1 MKTVESNKYFNHRFL
16 FKFLCFSTIFIVF
29 TVCNLLQPNMYIYV
43 HVHIWTSITAS
54 SFMRK
59 LQPLHIFA
67 VGLHFHLHRRSRSAS
82 RSAHLWADCSCNMK
96 LWSLWY
102 RITKR

>member
-1 MKTVESNKYFNHRFL
+1 
-16 FKFLCFSTIFIVF
+16 
-29 TVCNLLQPNMYIYV
+29 MYISV
-43 HVHIWTSITAS
+43 HVHIWTSIAAS
-54 SFMRK
+54 SFVYAK
-59 LQPLHIFA
+59 TAATIFA